1 MFKLHSFCR
10 FFINSNSAIMRI
22 NVVIVE
28 DDADIRQSLEE
39 IVSSSE
45 EMNCVAAFPNAE
57 EFIEAFRYI
66 NADVVLMDI
75 NLPGKDGI
83 KAVEELKPL
92 KPKVQY
98 LMCTSYEEPEKTF
111 RSLCAGATGYLVKNC
126 TPEKLYEAIRD
137 IYNGGSPM
145 SPQIARLVVT
155 SFSQKQATSDAFE
168 LLTEREK
175 EILQHLSKGFQ
186 YKEIASKLFLS
197 VETIRT
203 YVRHIYEKLQVHTR
217 TEALNKVFMK

>member
-1 MFKLHSFCR
+1 MT
-10 FFINSNSAIMRI
+10 I

-28 DDADIRQSLEE
+28 DDIDIRQSLED
-39 IVSSSE
+39 IINSSN
-45 EMNCVAAFPNAE
+45 EMTCIAAFPNAE
-57 EFIEAFRYI
+57 EFIDSFKYL

-83 KAVEELKPL
+83 KTVSEMKML

-111 RSLCAGATGYLVKNC
+111 ESLCAGATGYLVKNC
-126 TPEKLYEAIRD
+126 TPEKLFQSIKE

-155 SFSQKQATSDAFE
+155 SFSQKQKASEAFE

-175 EILQHLSKGFQ
+175 EILQQLAKGFQ
-186 YKEIASKLFLS
+186 YKEIAVKLFLS

-203 YVRHIYEKLQVHTR
+203 YTRHIYEKLQVHTR
-217 TEALNKVFMK
+217 TDALNKVFPK

>member
-1 MFKLHSFCR
+1 M
-10 FFINSNSAIMRI
+10 I
-22 NVVIVE
+22 NVAIVE

-39 IVSSSE
+39 IISSSE
-45 EMNCVAAFPNAE
+45 EMDCVAAFPNAE
-57 EFIEAFRYI
+57 EFIDSFRYVH
-66 NADVVLMDI
+66 ADVVLMDI

-126 TPEKLYEAIRD
+126 MPEKLFEAVKE

-155 SFSQKQATSDAFE
+155 SFSQKQANSDIFE

-175 EILQHLSKGFQ
+175 EILQYLAKGFQ
-186 YKEIASKLFLS
+186 YKEIAYKLFLS

-217 TEALNKVFMK
+217 TDALNKIFPK

>member
-1 MFKLHSFCR
+1 
-10 FFINSNSAIMRI
+10 MRI
-22 NVVIVE
+22 NVAIVE
-28 DDADIRQSLEE
+28 DDTDIRQSLEE
-39 IVSSSE
+39 IISSFE
-45 EMNCVAAFPNAE
+45 ELDCIASFPNAE
-57 EFIEAFRYI
+57 EFIDSFKYI

-83 KAVEELKPL
+83 KTVAELKPL

-111 RSLCAGATGYLVKNC
+111 DSLCAGATGYLLKNC
-126 TPEKLYEAIRD
+126 SPEKLFEAIKD
-137 IYNGGSPM
+137 IYQGGSPM

-155 SFSQKQATSDAFE
+155 SFNQKQKASEEFE
-168 LLTEREK
+168 MLTQREK
-175 EILQHLSKGFQ
+175 EILQYLAKGYQ

-203 YVRHIYEKLQVHTR
+203 YVRHIYDKLQVHTR
-217 TEALNKVFMK
+217 TEALNKIFPK

>member
-1 MFKLHSFCR
+1 
-10 FFINSNSAIMRI
+10 MRI
-22 NVVIVE
+22 NVAIVE

-98 LMCTSYEEPEKTF
+98 LMP
-111 RSLCAGATGYLVKNC
+111 SLVQNQKKQL
-126 TPEKLYEAIRD
+126 LFH
-137 IYNGGSPM
+137 
-145 SPQIARLVVT
+145 SPQEKSHRCGNIVVR
-155 SFSQKQATSDAFE
+155 D
-168 LLTEREK
+168 
-175 EILQHLSKGFQ
+175 LSPHFQ
-186 YKEIASKLFLS
+186 LC
-197 VETIRT
+197 TIKW
-203 YVRHIYEKLQVHTR
+203 I
-217 TEALNKVFMK
+217 NMKKI

>member
-1 MFKLHSFCR
+1 MH
-10 FFINSNSAIMRI
+10 I
-22 NVVIVE
+22 NVAIVE
-28 DDADIRQSLEE
+28 DDKDIRQSLEE
-39 IVSSSE
+39 IISSSD
-45 EMNCVAAFPNAE
+45 EMDCVAAFPNAE
-57 EFIEAFRYI
+57 EFIDSFRYI

-83 KAVEELKPL
+83 KTVAEVKPL

-111 RSLCAGATGYLVKNC
+111 DSLCAGATGYILKNC
-126 TPEKLYEAIRD
+126 SPEKLFEAVKD
-137 IYNGGSPM
+137 IYKGGSPM

-155 SFSQKQATSDAFE
+155 SFNQKQKATEEFKM
-168 LLTEREK
+168 LTEREK
-175 EILQHLSKGFQ
+175 EILQFLAKGFQ

-217 TEALNKVFMK
+217 TDALNKVFPKQ

>member
-1 MFKLHSFCR
+1 
-10 FFINSNSAIMRI
+10 
-22 NVVIVE
+22 
-28 DDADIRQSLEE
+28 
-39 IVSSSE
+39 
-45 EMNCVAAFPNAE
+45 
-57 EFIEAFRYI
+57 
-66 NADVVLMDI
+66 MDI

-83 KAVEELKPL
+83 KTVEALKSI

-98 LMCTSYEEPEKTF
+98 LMCTSYEQPEKIF
-111 RSLCAGATGYLVKNC
+111 ESLCAGATGYLLKNC
-126 TPEKLYEAIRD
+126 TPESLLQAIKE

-155 SFSQKQATSDAFE
+155 SFNQNQKAIAEFE

-175 EILQHLSKGFQ
+175 EILQLLAKGFQ
-186 YKEIASKLFLS
+186 YKEIAGKLFLS

-217 TEALNKVFMK
+217 TDALNKIFPK

>member
-1 MFKLHSFCR
+1 
-10 FFINSNSAIMRI
+10 MRI
-22 NVVIVE
+22 NVAIVE
-28 DDADIRQSLEE
+28 DDTDIRQSLEE
-39 IVSSSE
+39 IISSSG

-57 EFIEAFRYI
+57 EFIESFKYI

-111 RSLCAGATGYLVKNC
+111 KSLCAGATGYLVKNC
-126 TPEKLYEAIRD
+126 TSEKLFEAIKD

-155 SFSQKQATSDAFE
+155 SFSEKQATIDAFE

-175 EILQHLSKGFQ
+175 QILHHLDKGFQ

>member
-1 MFKLHSFCR
+1 
-10 FFINSNSAIMRI
+10 MRI
-22 NVVIVE
+22 NVAIVE

-57 EFIEAFRYI
+57 EFIEAFKYI

-217 TEALNKVFMK
+217 TDALNKVFMK